1 MRSEAA
7 VVLKDWRAD
16 LHCHSTCS
24 DGTVSPLQLVELG
37 HALGLQGLS
46 ITDHDTIA
54 AYSSEVEEA
63 AQRQGIQLLPGV
75 EFSAE
80 YKGHSIHILGYSF
93 LPKNSVILNFCRR
106 HALRRYQRA
115 MAILSRL
122 KMLGISI
129 ERELLP
135 KELIGRPH
143 IALALMEMGVVSS
156 IAEAFKIY
164 LGKGG
169 KAYLETDSFSV
180 EETLEVI
187 HAAGGLAVLAHPHL
201 VKNRKIIEELVALPF
216 DGIEGYYGRFPL
228 YSNRPWLALAEKKGL
243 LITGGSDFHGEVKPE
258 SVLGSSWIDFARF
271 SPLWEHYQKKEL

>member
-1 MRSEAA
+1 M
-7 VVLKDWRAD
+7 VLNDWRAD

-24 DGTVSPLQLVELG
+24 DGTASPLQLLELA

-46 ITDHDTIA
+46 ITDHDTVA

-80 YKGHSIHILGYSF
+80 RKGHSIHILGYSF
-93 LPKNSVILNFCRR
+93 LPSSPIIIDFCHR

-115 MAILSRL
+115 VAIVARL
-122 KMLGISI
+122 KTLGISI
-129 ERELLP
+129 EMERLP
-135 KELIGRPH
+135 KDLIGRPH

-156 IAEAFKIY
+156 VEEAFKIY

-187 HAAGGLAVLAHPHL
+187 HAAGGLAVIAHPHL
-201 VKNRKIIEELVALPF
+201 VKNRKIIEELVALSF

-228 YSNRPWLALAEKKGL
+228 HANRPWLALAEKKGL
-243 LITGGSDFHGEVKPE
+243 LITGGSDFHGQVKPD
-258 SVLGSSWIDFARF
+258 SVLGSSWVDLARF
-271 SPLWEHYQKKEL
+271 TPLWEHYRQHSNSC